1 MIIQDLKSNDTVTAD
16 TFDGGDCYDYTAGM
30 LKSGGFGWLSVRE
43 TGDGDYAV
51 TVGNKKFADMMEA
64 CA

>member
-1 MIIQDLKSNDTVTAD
+1 MTIQDLKSDDTVTVT
-16 TFDGGDCYDYTAGM
+16 TFDDGDCYDYTAGM
-30 LKSGGFGWLSVRE
+30 LKAGGFGFLAVRE

-51 TVGNKKFADMMEA
+51 TVGNKKFAQMMEA